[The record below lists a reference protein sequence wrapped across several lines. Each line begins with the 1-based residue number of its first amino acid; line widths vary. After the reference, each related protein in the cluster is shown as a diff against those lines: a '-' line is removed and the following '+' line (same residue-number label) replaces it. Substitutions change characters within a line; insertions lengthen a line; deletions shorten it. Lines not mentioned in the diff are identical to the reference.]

1 MGSLSGTESSE
12 VLASLWHSVIKQLKN
27 NIASLSVFFVVET
40 NGNLKEALDMVLIK
54 IRQILI
60 YLRRPLLL
68 KICLLLVVY
77 SL

>member
-40 NGNLKEALDMVLIK
+40 NRNLKEALDMVLIK